1 MDKYEVVE
9 EIGESR
15 LMLVR
20 HETDKKKY
28 VLKRIRLGGRTEKCK
43 LSAYREMALIA
54 RIQNPFLVEY
64 KEVWIGKG
72 CYLCIV
78 MDYCEGGDMADIIK
92 KAKGSLFPES
102 KLCKWFVQL
111 LLAVDCLHSNH
122 VLHGNLKCSNI
133 VLTKDLEVRLGD
145 YGFAKLLNDADS
157 SSNVLGTP
165 NSMCPELLA
174 DIPYSFKSDIWSLG
188 CCMFE
193 ITAHQPAFRSSDMPG
208 LISKIRRSSISALPS
223 VYSPSMKSLIKSM
236 LRKNPDQR
244 PTAAELLKH
253 PHLQKYIAECIS
265 PPSFISCP
273 SPMRKTISAHRQR
286 DTLTINPYSNSLSS
300 DRESSL
306 CSVLSRELH
315 STDVIECANH
325 ALHPQPINSSGDKN
339 IPTAPNH
346 VESDTWKDQE
356 NNTPISSASTNSAKG
371 TLLESLPRSNNTYQF
386 PQLPPSVSDESKLT
400 RCRDASTNME
410 VSYKCDHVVS
420 TSTNYQE
427 RAEALESLLELC
439 ALLLQQRKLN
449 ELAGVLKPFG
459 KDGASPRETAIWL
472 TKSMKVVGE
481 EQCSNRDGLLKQ

>member
-157 SSNVLGTP
+157 SSNDAVCLKLQHI
-165 NSMCPELLA
+165 NLL
-174 DIPYSFKSDIWSLG
+174 SGHL
-188 CCMFE
+188 
-193 ITAHQPAFRSSDMPG
+193 
-208 LISKIRRSSISALPS
+208 
-223 VYSPSMKSLIKSM
+223 KSLIKSM